1 MASTGAV
8 SRFPG
13 GLDSRQAVVFAL
25 VATGA
30 TLACYSWL
38 EFADSWSLVSREF
51 RRLLMVAGVIAI
63 YFAAGALLARLRP
76 HTRRQ
81 HLGLGCAF
89 ALGTVLQALVLR
101 IQWGVG
107 GPLLVFIALAGGNVI
122 AWSLAGAVYLFIG
135 DEDGLAPFVLAGA
148 GNASLFLLG
157 RIVAPTLDHAV
168 ATGLISAIVFAMF
181 VAPAAG
187 IGALLRSELPSDSRP
202 A

>member
-1 MASTGAV
+1 MAPTGAV

-13 GLDSRQAVVFAL
+13 GLDFRQAVVFSL
-25 VATGA
+25 VAAGA
-30 TLACYSWL
+30 TVACYSWL
-38 EFADSWSLVSREF
+38 ELADSFLLVPRGF

-63 YFAAGALLARLRP
+63 YFAAGALLARLSS

-89 ALGTVLQALVLR
+89 ALGSVLQALVLS

-107 GPLLVFIALAGGNVI
+107 GPFLVFIALAGGIVI
-122 AWSLAGAVYLFIG
+122 VWSLAGAVYLFIG
-135 DEDGLAPFVLAGA
+135 EADGLASFVLAGA
-148 GNASLFLLG
+148 GNASLLLLG

-168 ATGLISAIVFAMF
+168 ATGLMSAIVVAMF

-187 IGALLRSELPSDSRP
+187 IGALLRSDLPSDSRP